1 MRICVLSE
9 YFFPYVG
16 GGQVHAYEL
25 SKALI
30 KRGCEVHVICNK
42 MKKCKDRE
50 IMDGIHVYRVG
61 VVGEVNSIYR
71 RGRYV
76 LSSVKK
82 AKELHKK
89 CHFDLVHAHIFGG
102 ALAGVVA
109 GKTLHLPVVTT
120 VHGLFTKT
128 WKEIAEKGNILSKRG
143 EKFVIKLPYDKLIAV
158 SQMTARQIRELGVP
172 GKKIEVIP
180 NGVDLKKFNLGARSA
195 KKHLGIKEDYVVAF
209 FGRLWKV
216 KGVEYLVKAIP
227 SVVDEIPNVKFL
239 IVGEGPQKESLMELA
254 KDLGV
259 SEHVMFHAPIGYSE
273 MPSYLT
279 ASDCVVLPSLMDGLP
294 VTALEAM
301 SCRVPVLATKVGGT
315 PEVVKDGKN
324 GFLLEPKR
332 PKPMAKKVIQL
343 LRDEK
348 LRKRMGEA
356 GRKFVKNYDWDVIAG
371 RTFEVYRELLRA
383 HKRARSIGRQ

>member
-1 MRICVLSE
+1 MRICVFSE

-30 KRGCEVHVICNK
+30 KRGCEIHIICNK
-42 MKKCKDRE
+42 MKKCKDHE
-50 IMDGIHVYRVG
+50 IMDGIHIYRVG
-61 VVGEVNSIYR
+61 VVGAVNSIYR

-89 CHFDLVHAHIFGG
+89 CHFDLIHAHVFGG

-120 VHGLFTKT
+120 VHGLYLKI
-128 WKEIAEKGNILSKRG
+128 WKKIAEKGNFFSKRG
-143 EKFVIKLPYDKLIAV
+143 EMFIIKLPHDKIIAV
-158 SQMTARQIRELGVP
+158 SQMTARQIRGLGVSS
-172 GKKIEVIP
+172 KKIEVIS
-180 NGVDLKKFNLGARSA
+180 NGVNLEKFNPEVRSV
-195 KKHLGIKEDYVVAF
+195 KRRLGIKEDHIVAF

-239 IVGEGPQKESLMELA
+239 MVGEGPQKESLMKLA
-254 KDLGV
+254 EDLGI
-259 SEHVMFHAPIGYSE
+259 SEHVMFHAPIDYSE
-273 MPSYLT
+273 MPAYIK
-279 ASDCVVLPSLMDGLP
+279 ASDCVVLPSLMEGLP

-301 SCRVPVLATKVGGT
+301 ACGVPVVATKVGGT

-324 GFLLEPKR
+324 GFLLEPGR
-332 PKPMAKKVIQL
+332 PEPIAKKVIQL

-356 GRKFVKNYDWDVIAG
+356 GRKFVRKFDWDVIAG
-371 RTFEVYRELLRA
+371 RTFEVYREA
-383 HKRARSIGRQ
+383 IECG